1 MPLHTYSPC
10 RCLTIDF
17 ISEFAFGESFNLL
30 NSAEDNT
37 FHAPLL
43 DTFDQTIAASWDLV
57 QFPILRVIAVNA
69 PLALASKLS
78 TAAAKTRVLLDAVQA
93 TIDKFRSLQMMGKG
107 FDHVVIF
114 DQMEG
119 LKDGDLLAEA
129 TEVLLAGSDTT
140 ATTISVAI
148 EEMITK
154 PAVWEKLKE
163 EVKRAGFVT
172 EQDYEVRKLEQL
184 PFLVRNLHAE
194 ESVADMRRLRA

>member
-1 MPLHTYSPC
+1 MSN
-10 RCLTIDF
+10 IDF

-30 NSAEDNT
+30 TSAEDNT

-43 DTFDQTIAASWDLV
+43 DTFDQTIAASWDLI
-57 QFPILRVIAVNA
+57 QFPTLRVIAVNA

-93 TIDKFRSLQMMGKG
+93 TIDKFRSLQRMGKG

-129 TEVLLAGSDTT
+129 TEVLIAGSDTT

-148 EEMITK
+148 EEMIKK

-163 EVKRAGFVT
+163 EVKRVGLVT

-194 ESVADMRRLRA
+194 ESVADMRSLRA